1 MKRLIAVMVAVGIC
15 GFYWFGC
22 KKSEVPA
29 PVTEEAVIEEEVTV
43 TPAPP
48 APEEAEEGEKTPEE
62 MGE

>member
-15 GFYWFGC
+15 SFYWFGC
-22 KKSEVPA
+22 KKSEAPA
-29 PVTEEAVIEEEVTV
+29 PVTEEVVIEEEATV

-48 APEEAEEGEKTPEE
+48 APEEGEEGTEAPEK